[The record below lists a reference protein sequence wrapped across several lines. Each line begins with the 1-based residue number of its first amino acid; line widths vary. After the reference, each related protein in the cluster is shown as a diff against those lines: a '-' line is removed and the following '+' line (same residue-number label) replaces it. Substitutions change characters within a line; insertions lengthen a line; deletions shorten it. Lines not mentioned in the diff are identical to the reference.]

1 MSIAAAS
8 PVDAAPT
15 AGMAALW
22 EDAVLAAAATAV
34 APDTLGG
41 VALRACPGPVRD
53 TWLEAWRDGL
63 PPQAPV
69 RRIPLHIAES
79 RLLGGL
85 DLAATLRAGLPVSE
99 RGLLAECDG
108 GFALLAMA
116 ERAARSTLAHLAT
129 ALDRGEL
136 TLAREGVNGDVP
148 ARLALIALDEGQA
161 DDEALSPVLR
171 DRLAFHLDLTPLSIR
186 DLDASGYSA
195 EAVAEARQRFPMI
208 AATDDALQAICAT
221 AAMLGIDSL
230 RACQFALACA
240 RATAALAGRDSLEAV
255 DLDAAARLVLAPR
268 ATRAPTPPPEAPEEE
283 EQQPEETPQE
293 PEPEA
298 DADADADAD
307 DPTDDPPDDTDSP
320 DEMDGDSD
328 DEQSSQQP
336 LEDRVLEAAAAA
348 IPPALLAS
356 IETGLMQPSRG
367 SSTAGRSGVQQ
378 RSKARGRP
386 MGTVPGDPRS
396 GARLSLIDTLRTAAP
411 WQRLRRAERDAAG
424 RGDGPGVIV
433 QRSDF
438 RVTRFRERTE
448 STIIFA
454 VDASGSAAL
463 HRLAEAKGAVELLLN
478 DCYVRRDQVAL
489 IAFRGEVAELLLPPT
504 RSLVRAKRNLSALP
518 GGGGT
523 PLASAIDAAGELSV
537 QVQRHGGTPSVVL
550 LTDARANITRA
561 GKPGRQQAFEE
572 ALTAAAFLR
581 SCQVRTMVIDT
592 SPRPH
597 PNGEALARALNGR
610 YLPLPH
616 ANATMLRDSV
626 QLASAQ

>member
-1 MSIAAAS
+1 MTAAAS
-8 PVDAAPT
+8 SLDDATAS

-22 EDAVLAAAATAV
+22 EDAVLAAAVTAV
-34 APDTLGG
+34 APDAVGG
-41 VALRACPGPVRD
+41 VALRACPGPVRE
-53 TWLEAWRDGL
+53 TWLETWREGL
-63 PPQAPV
+63 LPQRPV

-116 ERAARSTLAHLAT
+116 ERASRSTVAHLAT

-136 TLAREGVNGDVP
+136 TVAREGVNGNVA

-161 DDEALSPVLR
+161 DDEAVSAVLR

-186 DLDASGYSA
+186 DLDASGFSA
-195 EAVAEARQRFPMI
+195 EAIAEARERY
-208 AATDDALQAICAT
+208 AGVAVADDALEAICAT

-240 RATAALAGRDSLEAV
+240 RAVAALSDRDAVEAG

-268 ATRAPTPPPEAPEEE
+268 ATRAPAPPPPEDNEDEERAE
-283 EQQPEETPQE
+283 DPP

-298 DADADADAD
+298 QEDNPEDDAAD
-307 DPTDDPPDDTDSP
+307 DVDNP
-320 DEMDGDSD
+320 DEDNADSD
-328 DEQSSQQP
+328 DDRAGQQP
-336 LEDRVLEAAAAA
+336 LEDRILEAAAAA
-348 IPPALLAS
+348 IPPSLLAS
-356 IETGLMQPSRG
+356 IEAGLVQRSRG
-367 SSTAGRSGVQQ
+367 ASAAGKSGVQQ

-386 MGTVPGDPRS
+386 MGTMPGDPRS

-411 WQRLRRAERDAAG
+411 WQRLRRAEQDAQGDA
-424 RGDGPGVIV
+424 DGPGVIV
-433 QRSDF
+433 RRSDF

-489 IAFRGEVAELLLPPT
+489 IAFRGEVAEMLLPPT

-523 PLASAIDAAGELSV
+523 PLASAIDAAGDLAV
-537 QVQRHGGTPSVVL
+537 HIQRRGGTPSVVL

-572 ALTAAAFLR
+572 ALAAAAVLR
-581 SCQVRTMVIDT
+581 SCRVPTMVIDT

-597 PNGEALARALNGR
+597 PNAEALARALDGR

-616 ANATMLRDSV
+616 ADAKMLRDSV
-626 QLASAQ
+626 QLASGP

>member
-1 MSIAAAS
+1 MTAAMAK
-8 PVDAAPT
+8 AADMTPS

-22 EDAVLAAAATAV
+22 EDAVLAAAAAAV
-34 APDTLGG
+34 AQNALGG

-53 TWLEAWRDGL
+53 TWLETWRDGL
-63 PPQAPV
+63 PGQQAV

-108 GFALLAMA
+108 GFAVLAMA
-116 ERAARSTLAHLAT
+116 ERASRSTVAHLAT

-136 TLAREGVNGDVP
+136 TLAREGVNGDVA

-186 DLDASGYSA
+186 DLDAAGFSA
-195 EAVAEARQRFPMI
+195 DAIAEARACYSRVL
-208 AATDDALQAICAT
+208 ANDDAIAAICAT

-240 RATAALAGRDSLEAV
+240 RAVAALSGRERVEAG

-268 ATRAPTPPPEAPEEE
+268 ATRVPAPPPPEEDQEE
-283 EQQPEETPQE
+283 EQAEDSS
-293 PEPEA
+293 PEPELPEN
-298 DADADADAD
+298 DPAD
-307 DPTDDPPDDTDSP
+307 DA
-320 DEMDGDSD
+320 SD
-328 DEQSSQQP
+328 DEKTDNDEDSGKENENDQRGQQP
-336 LEDRVLEAAAAA
+336 LEDRILEAATAA
-348 IPPALLAS
+348 IPAALLAS
-356 IETGLMQPSRG
+356 IESGRVQRSR
-367 SSTAGRSGVQQ
+367 SNAAAGRSGVQQ
-378 RSKARGRP
+378 RAKARGRP
-386 MGTVPGDPRS
+386 MGTLPGDPRS

-411 WQRLRRAERDAAG
+411 WQRLRRSEQDSASNDE
-424 RGDGPGVIV
+424 GPGIIV
-433 QRSDF
+433 RRSDF

-489 IAFRGEVAELLLPPT
+489 IAFRGEVAEMLLPPT

-523 PLASAIDAAGELSV
+523 PLASAIDAAGELAV
-537 QVQRHGGTPSVVL
+537 QIQRRGGTPSVVL

-572 ALTAAAFLR
+572 ALAAAAVLR
-581 SCQVRTMVIDT
+581 GCRVPTMVIDT

-597 PNGEALARALNGR
+597 PNAEALARALNGR

-616 ANATMLRDSV
+616 ADAAMLRDSV
-626 QLASAQ
+626 QLASGR

>member
-1 MSIAAAS
+1 MTA
-8 PVDAAPT
+8 VAPSQPDMT
-15 AGMAALW
+15 PAAGMAALW

-34 APDTLGG
+34 APNALGG

-63 PPQAPV
+63 QPERPV

-116 ERAARSTLAHLAT
+116 ERATRSTVAHLAT

-136 TLAREGVNGDVP
+136 TLAREGVNGDVA

-186 DLDASGYSA
+186 DLDASGFSA
-195 EAVAEARQRFPMI
+195 DAIAEARARFPRVMVN
-208 AATDDALQAICAT
+208 DDALEAICAT

-240 RATAALAGRDSLEAV
+240 RAVAALSDRELVEAG

-268 ATRAPTPPPEAPEEE
+268 ATRAPAAPPEENEEQEQPDEPPPE
-283 EQQPEETPQE
+283 
-293 PEPEA
+293 PEPPE
-298 DADADADAD
+298 DDPAD
-307 DPTDDPPDDTDSP
+307 DTSDDDTSDDSENPDDDDRYSGA
-320 DEMDGDSD
+320 ESD
-328 DEQSSQQP
+328 DDQPGQQP
-336 LEDRVLEAAAAA
+336 LEDRILEAATAA
-348 IPPALLAS
+348 IPAALLAS
-356 IETGLMQPSRG
+356 IESGMAQRSRG
-367 SSTAGRSGVQQ
+367 NSPAGRSGIQQ

-386 MGTVPGDPRS
+386 MGTMPGDPRS

-411 WQRLRRAERDAAG
+411 WQRLRRAEQDAEANAG
-424 RGDGPGVIV
+424 GPGIIV
-433 QRSDF
+433 RRSDF

-489 IAFRGEVAELLLPPT
+489 IAFRGEVAEMLLPPT

-523 PLASAIDAAGELSV
+523 PLASAIDAAGELAV
-537 QVQRHGGTPSVVL
+537 QIQRRGGTPSIVL

-572 ALTAAAFLR
+572 ALAAAAIVR
-581 SCQVRTMVIDT
+581 SCRVPTMVIDT

-597 PNGEALARALNGR
+597 PNAAALASALDGR

-616 ANATMLRDSV
+616 ADAAMLRDSV
-626 QLASAQ
+626 QLASGR

>member
-1 MSIAAAS
+1 MTAAVPS
-8 PVDAAPT
+8 QPDMTPS

-34 APDTLGG
+34 AQNALGG

-63 PPQAPV
+63 PPERPV

-108 GFALLAMA
+108 GFAMLAMA
-116 ERAARSTLAHLAT
+116 ERATRSTVAHLAT

-136 TLAREGVNGDVP
+136 TLAREGVNGDVA

-186 DLDASGYSA
+186 DLDASGFSA
-195 EAVAEARQRFPMI
+195 DAIAEARERYPRVMVN
-208 AATDDALQAICAT
+208 DDALEAICAT

-240 RATAALAGRDSLEAV
+240 RAVAALSDRELVEAS

-268 ATRAPTPPPEAPEEE
+268 ATRAPAPPPPEDDEED
-283 EQQPEETPQE
+283 EQQEDPPPESDQ
-293 PEPEA
+293 PE
-298 DADADADAD
+298 DDSGD
-307 DPTDDPPDDTDSP
+307 DPEDPKDDDDPDNDDG
-320 DEMDGDSD
+320 END
-328 DEQSSQQP
+328 DDQPGQQP
-336 LEDRVLEAAAAA
+336 LEDRILEAAAAA
-348 IPPALLAS
+348 IPASLLAS
-356 IETGLMQPSRG
+356 IESGLVQRSRG
-367 SSTAGRSGVQQ
+367 SAASGRSGVQQ
-378 RSKARGRP
+378 RSNARGRP
-386 MGTVPGDPRS
+386 MGTMPGDPRS

-411 WQRLRRAERDAAG
+411 WQRLRRSEQDAAANAE
-424 RGDGPGVIV
+424 GPGIIV
-433 QRSDF
+433 RRSDF

-489 IAFRGEVAELLLPPT
+489 IAFRGEVAEMLLPPT

-523 PLASAIDAAGELSV
+523 PLASAIDAAGELAV
-537 QVQRHGGTPSVVL
+537 QIQRRGGTPSVVL

-572 ALTAAAFLR
+572 ALAAAAFLR
-581 SCQVRTMVIDT
+581 SIRVPTMVIDT

-597 PNGEALARALNGR
+597 PNAEALARALDGR

-616 ANATMLRDSV
+616 ADAAMLRDSV
-626 QLASAQ
+626 QLASGR

>member
-1 MSIAAAS
+1 MTAAVS
-8 PVDAAPT
+8 SLDDKAAT

-22 EDAVLAAAATAV
+22 EDALLAAAVTAV
-34 APDTLGG
+34 APDALGG

-53 TWLEAWRDGL
+53 TWLEAWREGL
-63 PPQAPV
+63 AAERPV

-116 ERAARSTLAHLAT
+116 ERAARSTVAHLAT

-136 TLAREGVNGDVP
+136 TLAREGVNGDVA

-161 DDEALSPVLR
+161 DDEAVSPVLR

-186 DLDASGYSA
+186 DLDTSGFSA
-195 EAVAEARQRFPMI
+195 DAIAEARQRYPRI
-208 AATDDALQAICAT
+208 TVSDEALNAICAT

-240 RATAALAGRDSLEAV
+240 RGVAALSGREEIESS

-268 ATRAPTPPPEAPEEE
+268 ATRAPAPPPEDAAD
-283 EQQPEETPQE
+283 EQETDEPPPE
-293 PEPEA
+293 PEPRDEDTPEDRSD
-298 DADADADAD
+298 DAG
-307 DPTDDPPDDTDSP
+307 TPDDSDGEV
-320 DEMDGDSD
+320 DEDQAG
-328 DEQSSQQP
+328 QQP
-336 LEDRVLEAAAAA
+336 LEDRILEAAAAA
-348 IPPALLAS
+348 IPSALLAS
-356 IETGLMQPSRG
+356 IEAGLVQRSRG
-367 SSTAGRSGVQQ
+367 GAAAGRSGVQQ
-378 RSKARGRP
+378 RSAARGRP
-386 MGTVPGDPRS
+386 MGTMPGDPRS

-411 WQRLRRAERDAAG
+411 WQRLRRAERDAKG
-424 RGDGPGVIV
+424 SRGDGPGIIV
-433 QRSDF
+433 RRSDF

-523 PLASAIDAAGELSV
+523 PLASAIDAAAELAANI
-537 QVQRHGGTPSVVL
+537 QRRGGTPSVVL

-561 GKPGRQQAFEE
+561 GKPGRQLAFEE
-572 ALTAAAFLR
+572 ALASAAFLR
-581 SCQVRTMVIDT
+581 SCRIPIMVIDT

-597 PNGEALARALNGR
+597 PNAESLARALDAR

-616 ANATMLRDSV
+616 ADAATLRDSV
-626 QLASAQ
+626 QLASGQ

>member
-1 MSIAAAS
+1 
-8 PVDAAPT
+8 
-15 AGMAALW
+15 MAALW
-22 EDAVLAAAATAV
+22 EDAVLAAAVAAV
-34 APDTLGG
+34 APDALGG

-63 PPQAPV
+63 PRERPV

-116 ERAARSTLAHLAT
+116 ERASRSTVAHLAT

-136 TLAREGVNGDVP
+136 TLAREGVNGDVA

-161 DDEALSPVLR
+161 DDDALSPVLR

-186 DLDASGYSA
+186 DLDASAFSA
-195 EAVAEARQRFPMI
+195 DAIAEARQRYPRV
-208 AATDDALQAICAT
+208 AASDEALEAICAT

-240 RATAALAGRDSLEAV
+240 RALAALAGRDAAEAS

-268 ATRAPTPPPEAPEEE
+268 ATRAPAPPPPEDNED
-283 EQQPEETPQE
+283 EQQAEETPRE
-293 PEPEA
+293 PDQQAEDTPA
-298 DADADADAD
+298 Q
-307 DPTDDPPDDTDSP
+307 PDQQ
-320 DEMDGDSD
+320 DGDSAGEPPEDAENPD
-328 DEQSSQQP
+328 DQDGDGDEDQLGQQP
-336 LEDRVLEAAAAA
+336 LEDRILEAAAAA

-356 IETGLMQPSRG
+356 IESGLVQRSRG
-367 SSTAGRSGVQQ
+367 SAAAGRSGVQQ
-378 RSKARGRP
+378 RSRARGRP
-386 MGTVPGDPRS
+386 MGTMPGDPRS

-411 WQRLRRAERDAAG
+411 WQRLRRAEQDSTDG
-424 RGDGPGVIV
+424 EGGPGIIV
-433 QRSDF
+433 RRTDF

-454 VDASGSAAL
+454 VDASGSAAMQ
-463 HRLAEAKGAVELLLN
+463 RLAEAKGAVELLLN

-523 PLASAIDAAGELSV
+523 PLASAIDAAGDLAMHI
-537 QVQRHGGTPSVVL
+537 QRRGGTPSVVL

-561 GKPGRQQAFEE
+561 GKPGRQQAFDE
-572 ALTAAAFLR
+572 ALAAAALLR
-581 SCQVRTMVIDT
+581 SCRVPTMVIDT

-597 PNGEALARALNGR
+597 PNAEALARALGGR
-610 YLPLPH
+610 YLPLPY
-616 ANATMLRDSV
+616 ADAAMLRDSV
-626 QLASAQ
+626 ELASGR

>member
-1 MSIAAAS
+1 MSAAAS
-8 PVDAAPT
+8 SLDDAAAT
-15 AGMAALW
+15 AGMGALW
-22 EDAVLAAAATAV
+22 EDALLAAAVTAV
-34 APDTLGG
+34 APDALGG

-53 TWLEAWRDGL
+53 TWLEGWRDGL
-63 PPQAPV
+63 ALDRPV

-116 ERAARSTLAHLAT
+116 ERASRSTVAHLAT

-136 TLAREGVNGDVP
+136 TVAREGVNGDVA
-148 ARLALIALDEGQA
+148 ARLALVALDEGQA

-186 DLDASGYSA
+186 DLDASAFSPDA
-195 EAVAEARQRFPMI
+195 IAEARQRYPDI
-208 AATDDALQAICAT
+208 VVNDESVQAVCAT

-240 RATAALAGRDSLEAV
+240 RAVAALSGRDALEAG

-268 ATRAPTPPPEAPEEE
+268 ATRAPTSPPPENNEEE
-283 EQQPEETPQE
+283 PESEDPP
-293 PEPEA
+293 PEPDPQDDEPDEEPTDDT
-298 DADADADAD
+298 DAPDDDDGDAD
-307 DPTDDPPDDTDSP
+307 DDQA
-320 DEMDGDSD
+320 G
-328 DEQSSQQP
+328 QQP
-336 LEDRVLEAAAAA
+336 LEDRILEAAAAA
-348 IPPALLAS
+348 IPPSLLAS
-356 IETGLMQPSRG
+356 IEAGLVQRSRG
-367 SSTAGRSGVQQ
+367 SSAAGKSGVQQ

-386 MGTVPGDPRS
+386 MGTMPGDPRS

-411 WQRLRRAERDAAG
+411 WQRLRRAEQDAAG
-424 RGDGPGVIV
+424 KEDGPGVIV
-433 QRSDF
+433 RRTDF

-489 IAFRGEVAELLLPPT
+489 IAFRGEIAELLLPPT

-523 PLASAIDAAGELSV
+523 PLASAIDAAGDLAT
-537 QVQRHGGTPSVVL
+537 QIQQRGGTPSVVL

-561 GKPGRQQAFEE
+561 GKAGRQQAFEE
-572 ALTAAAFLR
+572 ALAAAAFLR
-581 SCQVRTMVIDT
+581 SCRVPTMVIDT

-597 PNGEALARALNGR
+597 PNAEALARALDGR

-616 ANATMLRDSV
+616 ADAKMLRDSV
-626 QLASAQ
+626 QLASGQ

>member
-1 MSIAAAS
+1 MTAAVPS
-8 PVDAAPT
+8 QPDMTPT

-34 APDTLGG
+34 APNALGG

-53 TWLEAWRDGL
+53 TWLEAWREGL
-63 PPQAPV
+63 PPERPV

-116 ERAARSTLAHLAT
+116 ERATRSTVAHLAT

-136 TLAREGVNGDVP
+136 TLAREGVNGDVA

-186 DLDASGYSA
+186 DLDASGFSA
-195 EAVAEARQRFPMI
+195 EAIAEARERYSRVMVN
-208 AATDDALQAICAT
+208 DDALEAICAT

-240 RATAALAGRDSLEAV
+240 RAVAALSDRELVEAS

-268 ATRAPTPPPEAPEEE
+268 ATRAPAPPPEENEEE
-283 EQQPEETPQE
+283 EPPDEPPPE
-293 PEPEA
+293 PEPPE
-298 DADADADAD
+298 DDPAD
-307 DPTDDPPDDTDSP
+307 DTSEDPENPDDD
-320 DEMDGDSD
+320 DQDDDQDSD
-328 DEQSSQQP
+328 GENDDDQPGQQP
-336 LEDRVLEAAAAA
+336 LEDRILEAATAA
-348 IPPALLAS
+348 IPAALLAS
-356 IETGLMQPSRG
+356 IESGLVQRSRG
-367 SSTAGRSGVQQ
+367 NSTSGRSGVQQ
-378 RSKARGRP
+378 RSNARGRP
-386 MGTVPGDPRS
+386 MGTMPGDPRS

-411 WQRLRRAERDAAG
+411 WQRLRRAEQDAAANAE
-424 RGDGPGVIV
+424 GPGIIV
-433 QRSDF
+433 RRSDF

-489 IAFRGEVAELLLPPT
+489 IAFRGEVAEMLLPPT

-523 PLASAIDAAGELSV
+523 PLASAIDAAGELAV
-537 QVQRHGGTPSVVL
+537 QIQRRGGTPSVVL

-572 ALTAAAFLR
+572 ALAAAAVVR
-581 SCQVRTMVIDT
+581 SYRVPTMVIDT

-597 PNGEALARALNGR
+597 PNAAALARALDGR

-616 ANATMLRDSV
+616 ADAAMLRDSV
-626 QLASAQ
+626 QLASGR

>member
-1 MSIAAAS
+1 MTAAAPS
-8 PVDAAPT
+8 QPEMAPS

-34 APDTLGG
+34 APNALGG

-53 TWLEAWRDGL
+53 TWLEAWREAL
-63 PPQAPV
+63 PPERPV

-116 ERAARSTLAHLAT
+116 ERATRSTVAHLAT

-136 TLAREGVNGDVP
+136 TLAREGVNGDVA

-186 DLDASGYSA
+186 DLDASGFSA
-195 EAVAEARQRFPMI
+195 DAIAEARERYPGVMVN
-208 AATDDALQAICAT
+208 DDALEAICAT

-240 RATAALAGRDSLEAV
+240 RAVAALSDRELVEAG

-268 ATRAPTPPPEAPEEE
+268 ATRAPAPPEENAEEEQPDESPPEAEPPEDE
-283 EQQPEETPQE
+283 PADDTSDE
-293 PEPEA
+293 PEN
-298 DADADADAD
+298 
-307 DPTDDPPDDTDSP
+307 PDDD
-320 DEMDGDSD
+320 DQDGDAGND
-328 DEQSSQQP
+328 DDQTGQQP
-336 LEDRVLEAAAAA
+336 LEDRILEAATAA
-348 IPPALLAS
+348 IPAALLAS
-356 IETGLMQPSRG
+356 IESGLVQRSRG
-367 SSTAGRSGVQQ
+367 NSTAGRSGVQQ
-378 RSKARGRP
+378 RSNARGRP
-386 MGTVPGDPRS
+386 MGTMPGDPRS

-411 WQRLRRAERDAAG
+411 WQRLRRAEQDAAANAG
-424 RGDGPGVIV
+424 GPGIIV
-433 QRSDF
+433 RRSDF

-489 IAFRGEVAELLLPPT
+489 IAFRGEVAEMLLPPT

-523 PLASAIDAAGELSV
+523 PLASAIDAAGELAL
-537 QVQRHGGTPSVVL
+537 QIQRRGGTPSVVL

-572 ALTAAAFLR
+572 ALVAAAVVR
-581 SCQVRTMVIDT
+581 SYRVPTMVIDT

-597 PNGEALARALNGR
+597 PNAAALARALDGR

-616 ANATMLRDSV
+616 ADAAMLRDSV
-626 QLASAQ
+626 QLASGR